1 MSDKSASKRDEGE
14 LKTQVPLRTYEPRI
28 PFPHRMIE
36 KKLNEKLSKFLDEMK
51 GLQSNIPLL
60 HALSQMPTYAK
71 FLKDLLS
78 KKSKLEESDS
88 ISLPTKKVLFFKMS
102 FPGSLVESWEYKT
115 TEMSI
120 QLADH
125 SIKVPLGV
133 LKDIPIQMGKVLVPC
148 DFVIMDMDEDSKIHL
163 ILGRPFLKTAGV
175 NIDMKQGR
183 LTLHVGD
190 ERISFSFPETLND
203 PMVKQVHRIDVLV
216 NTLKEEM
223 EDSQDE
229 LTHAPKVKKQ
239 KRAKKKKRNKIKL
252 MEKIFGFISSDD
264 DSKEIIL
271 PKENG
276 KSVGTM
282 R

>member
-102 FPGSLVESWEYKT
+102 FPGSLVT
-115 TEMSI
+115 P
-120 QLADH
+120 
-125 SIKVPLGV
+125 VV
-133 LKDIPIQMGKVLVPC
+133 LLYQ
-148 DFVIMDMDEDSKIHL
+148 
-163 ILGRPFLKTAGV
+163 
-175 NIDMKQGR
+175 
-183 LTLHVGD
+183 
-190 ERISFSFPETLND
+190 
-203 PMVKQVHRIDVLV
+203 
-216 NTLKEEM
+216 
-223 EDSQDE
+223 
-229 LTHAPKVKKQ
+229 
-239 KRAKKKKRNKIKL
+239 
-252 MEKIFGFISSDD
+252 
-264 DSKEIIL
+264 
-271 PKENG
+271 
-276 KSVGTM
+276 
-282 R
+282 